1 MTSRIERLLIAL
13 MFALLAAGVTLVIAS
28 AQGEEPPAPQA
39 WVQDCAACHKESK
52 LNWDNGAHAKSEVV
66 TCEACHG
73 ATPTDHPTT
82 SMPVDRSPDLCISC
96 HVNANFGAKDWKAS
110 KHYQLGIDCATCH
123 DPHSTSLKMAA
134 RSEGATTDSADSSAL
149 CINCH
154 KESSMNFPYS
164 THNQQGVTCLDC
176 HQNPVENAD
185 GTPGTATNHTFQA
198 SIKSCNTC
206 HADQMHSPTEA
217 QAPEATHGSVSVGP
231 AVEGPVGAVT
241 PEPEPISP
249 MGFSAMAGVVGL
261 AGGMVLAPW
270 LERWY
275 RRLVKSNREEENE

>member
-28 AQGEEPPAPQA
+28 AQGEEPPTPQA
-39 WVQDCAACHKESK
+39 WVQDCAACHRESK
-52 LNWDNGAHAKSEVV
+52 LNWENGAHAKSEVV

-73 ATPTDHPTT
+73 TPPADHPTT
-82 SMPVDRSPDLCISC
+82 SMTVDRSPDLCISC
-96 HVNANFGAKDWKAS
+96 HIDANFGAEDWKAS

-123 DPHSTSLKMAA
+123 DPHSTSLKKVAGPDG
-134 RSEGATTDSADSSAL
+134 ETTATADTSQL

-164 THNQQGVTCLDC
+164 THSQQGVTCVDC
-176 HQNPVENAD
+176 HLNPVENAD
-185 GTPGTATNHTFQA
+185 GTMGAATNHTFNA
-198 SIKSCNTC
+198 SVRSCNTC
-206 HADQMHSPTEA
+206 HADQMHSPTEDKS
-217 QAPEATHGSVSVGP
+217 PEGIHA
-231 AVEGPVGAVT
+231 AVT
-241 PEPEPISP
+241 TLAAEAQPTAVTTEPEPVSP
-249 MGFSAMAGVVGL
+249 MGFSALAGLVGL

-275 RRLVKSNREEENE
+275 RRILKHDYEENNE

>member
-13 MFALLAAGVTLVIAS
+13 MFALLAAGITLVIAS
-28 AQGEEPPAPQA
+28 AQGEEPPTPQA

-52 LNWDNGAHAKSEVV
+52 LNWETGAHAKSEVV

-73 ATPTDHPTT
+73 PSTGDHPST
-82 SMPVDRSPDLCISC
+82 SMPVNRSPDLCISC
-96 HVNANFGAKDWKAS
+96 HINADFGAKDWKAS

-123 DPHSTSLKMAA
+123 DPHSTSLKDAA
-134 RSEGATTDSADSSAL
+134 GSGGETTNTTDASAL

-164 THNQQGVTCLDC
+164 THSQQGVTCLDC
-176 HQNPVENAD
+176 HKNPVQNAD
-185 GTPGTATNHTFQA
+185 GTLGTATNHTFQA

-206 HADQMHSPTEA
+206 HADQMHRPTETR
-217 QAPEATHGSVSVGP
+217 AP
-231 AVEGPVGAVT
+231 VETDGFVPVESAIGGTVGATT
-241 PEPEPISP
+241 PEPEPVSP
-249 MGFSAMAGVVGL
+249 MGFSAMAGVIGL

-275 RRLVKSNREEENE
+275 RRLVKSKREEENE